1 VEWLKV
7 KVLSSNSSTKNKKE
21 RKRNQCLQAM
31 SLHDREIHYGF
42 AGSFDSRALAF
53 DIYETAQF

>member
-1 VEWLKV
+1 
-7 KVLSSNSSTKNKKE
+7 
-21 RKRNQCLQAM
+21 M